1 MRRRRVFV
9 GVLAASCVLSS
20 LADVR
25 ADAERLLKRW
35 CDGLVACQVREFARP
50 ELKGGILCPACGF
63 LHGRIGDVAYPF
75 VYLYATTGERKYLV
89 AAESAVDWCEA
100 NMLLPDGSYRN
111 DRQMYW
117 RSTTCFFSVPLGKVL
132 TEYGKIL
139 PETTRAK
146 WQRIYRRATESMYT
160 LFEGGFNPN
169 VNYYCIYA
177 VAMRQAGRMTG
188 ETKYLTSAKRVA
200 ELIGGSF
207 TEDGLLFGEGTWK
220 GSPVSPGGH
229 HFVDIAYNLEESL
242 PSLLEYARMSGDSA
256 LRAKAVASAKA
267 HLAFVLPD
275 GAIDESCSSRCP
287 KWTYWGSRTA
297 DGILPLLVELKDDV
311 PYAAEL
317 AHRVV
322 ALYARC
328 TGKDGLLR
336 GGLMYDAAGE
346 PPCVH
351 HSFAKAKTLVRFLK
365 SGLPE
370 SPAGAPPPRAVRDES
385 RFYPSMGVHLASVGP
400 WRVTFSANDAFK
412 NDAPAVSIGGGAM
425 ALVWHEDLG
434 PLTVSSPL
442 RFFPEGK
449 NSQDDRHDMVER
461 CLTPRIVSDGFVST
475 GDFAVKATG
484 TLTKD
489 VFVYSAVGKGHAT
502 ECRVAGEA
510 LEIDAS
516 CRLKN
521 ARYVLPVVTSPSDSV
536 TVSDRLVTI
545 RKGDRMIEIRT
556 SEPVERAQTDRGDG
570 LIWSPV
576 TGCLCTQFEC
586 PIRPEET
593 LRIRL
598 SVSRSSAECTHR
610 ADRSGLSCE

>member
-1 MRRRRVFV
+1 MIAAAILACC
-9 GVLAASCVLSS
+9 LAADADGLRGQTES
-20 LADVR
+20 LLR
-25 ADAERLLKRW
+25 RW
-35 CDGLVACQVREFARP
+35 CDGLIDLQAKECERSEF
-50 ELKGGILCPACGF
+50 KGGILCPACGF

-75 VYLYATTGERKYLV
+75 VYLYATTGEQKYLS

-117 RSTTCFFSVPLGKVL
+117 RSTTCFFTVPLGKTL
-132 TEYGKIL
+132 AEYGDRL
-139 PETTRAK
+139 PVATREK
-146 WQRIYRRATESMYT
+146 WTQIYRRANESMYA
-160 LFEGGFNPN
+160 LFEGGFKPN
-169 VNYYCIYA
+169 VNYYCIFA
-177 VAMRQAGRMTG
+177 VAMQQAGQMTG
-188 ETKYLTSAKRVA
+188 ERKYFDAARRVA
-200 ELIGGSF
+200 ALCETYF
-207 TEDGLLFGEGTWK
+207 TDDGLLFGEGTWK
-220 GSPVSPGGH
+220 GKPVSPGGH
-229 HFVDIAYNLEESL
+229 HFIDIAYNLEESL

-256 LRAKAVASAKA
+256 LRAKVVAAAKA

-287 KWTYWGSRTA
+287 KWAYWGSRTA
-297 DGILPLLVELKDDV
+297 DGILPLLAELKDYV

-317 AHRVV
+317 ARRVV

-328 TGKDGLLR
+328 TGKDGLLS

-351 HSFAKAKTLVRFLK
+351 HSFAKAKTLVDFLK
-365 SGLPE
+365 SGLLE
-370 SPAGAPPPRAVRDES
+370 APAGSPPPRAARDDS
-385 RFYPSMGVHLASVGP
+385 MFYPSMGVHLVSVGP
-400 WRVTFSANDAFK
+400 WRATFSANDAFK
-412 NDAPAVSIGGGAM
+412 DDASAVSIGGGAM
-425 ALVWHEDLG
+425 SLLWHEDLG

-461 CLTPRIVSDGFVST
+461 CLTPRIIADGFVST

-484 TLTKD
+484 IVTNG
-489 VFVYSAVGKGHAT
+489 VFVYSAAGKKFAMEHRLA
-502 ECRVAGEA
+502 CDS

-521 ARYVLPVVTSPSDSV
+521 ACYILPIVTSPSDLV
-536 TVSDRLVTI
+536 TVSNRLVTI
-545 RKGDRMIEIRT
+545 RKGDRTVEIRT

-570 LIWSPV
+570 RIWSPV

-598 SVSRSSAECTHR
+598 SVFCQSVPVASSR
-610 ADRSGLSCE
+610 

>member
-1 MRRRRVFV
+1 MIAAVILACC
-9 GVLAASCVLSS
+9 LAAD
-20 LADVR
+20 ADGLR
-25 ADAERLLKRW
+25 GQTETLLRRW
-35 CDGLVACQVREFARP
+35 CDGLIALQVKECERP

-117 RSTTCFFSVPLGKVL
+117 RSTTCFFSVPLGKAL
-132 TEYGKIL
+132 SEYGKVI
-139 PETTRAK
+139 PEATRAK
-146 WQRIYRRATESMYT
+146 WQGIYRRATESMYA
-160 LFEGGFNPN
+160 LFEGGFKPN
-169 VNYYCIYA
+169 INYYCIYA
-177 VAMRQAGRMTG
+177 VAMQQAGRMTG
-188 ETKYLTSAKRVA
+188 ETKYLISAKRVG
-200 ELIGGSF
+200 ELIGGYF
-207 TEDGLLFGEGTWK
+207 TDDGLMFGEGTWN

-242 PSLLEYARMSGDSA
+242 PSVLEYARMSGDAA

-297 DGILPLLVELKDDV
+297 DGILPLLAEMKDDV

-317 AHRVV
+317 ARRVV

-328 TGKDGLLR
+328 TGEDGLLR

-351 HSFAKAKTLVRFLK
+351 HSFAKAKTLIDLLK
-365 SGLPE
+365 SALPE
-370 SPAGAPPPRAVRDES
+370 TPAGVPPPRAVRDDS
-385 RFYPSMGVHLASVGP
+385 RYYPSMDVHLAAVGP

-412 NDAPAVSIGGGAM
+412 NDASAVSIGGGAM
-425 ALVWHEDLG
+425 SLLWHEDLG

-461 CLTPRIVSDGFVST
+461 CLTPRIVAEEFVNT

-484 TLTKD
+484 IVTNG
-489 VFVYSAVGKGHAT
+489 VFGYSA
-502 ECRVAGEA
+502 AGRKFAMEYRLA
-510 LEIDAS
+510 PESLEIDAS

-521 ARYVLPVVTSPSDSV
+521 ARYVLPIVTAPSDSV
-536 TVSDRLVTI
+536 MVSDRLVTI
-545 RKGDRMIEIRT
+545 RKGDRMMEIRT
-556 SEPVERAQTDRGDG
+556 SEPVERAQTDRGNG

-598 SVSRSSAECTHR
+598 SVSRSSAERTCQTG
-610 ADRSGLSCE
+610 RSGLSCE